1 MNISNNLF
9 IVIFALLPI
18 ILYVYLVYY
27 MIPKTYVSLDR
38 GRRYLISGLMS
49 PFLVFLVYFIFPN
62 WGKSITDDF
71 FLSYCFF
78 AIVQIGLL
86 EEFCKYTIFQWVSTE
101 RLSQKYD
108 LPVATMYYSFMT
120 ALGFAL
126 TENISYLISLYQS
139 NSLDPT
145 VSQAQLN
152 NSMLAMALTRS
163 LTAVVMHMICGI
175 IIGYFTTLSI
185 EKEKTNKLKKINENH
200 HNLNLFNKIYLFY
213 GISLAALFHGIYDL
227 NLMLPDN
234 NYKMFFCIL
243 IIAFGLSI
251 GYFMITDLIKKSKIQ
266 RTLKLNQNESS

>member
-9 IVIFALLPI
+9 IVLFALLPI

-49 PFLVFLVYFIFPN
+49 PFLVFLVYFILPN
-62 WGKSITDDF
+62 WGKPVSDDY
-71 FLSYCFF
+71 FLSFLFF
-78 AIVQIGLL
+78 SIVQIGFL
-86 EEFCKYTIFQWVSTE
+86 EEFSKYSIFQWVSAE
-101 RLSQKYD
+101 RLSQKHD

-139 NSLDPT
+139 SSLDPA
-145 VSQAQLN
+145 VSQVQLN
-152 NSMLAMALTRS
+152 NSMLSMALSRS
-163 LTAVVMHMICGI
+163 MTAVVMHMICGI
-175 IIGYFTTLSI
+175 IIGYFITLSI
-185 EKEKTNKLKKINENH
+185 QKEKRDKLKQVNPNQ
-200 HNLNLFNKIYLFY
+200 HNFNLFKKIYLFY
-213 GISLAALFHGIYDL
+213 GISLAAIFHGIYDL

-234 NYKMFFCIL
+234 NYKMLFCVI
-243 IIAFGLSI
+243 IIASGLSI

-266 RTLKLNQNESS
+266 RAHKLNQNESS